1 MEYLCKP
8 IWEGSISFWLK
19 EMENGG
25 EKDAV
30 FMFSDEDL
38 SEISGLKRG
47 GDFIEV
53 MCGCTSQ
60 KYGDAV
66 GRLKVFASGDL
77 EVSCEC
83 TPGCQEG

>member
-1 MEYLCKP
+1 
-8 IWEGSISFWLK
+8 
-19 EMENGG
+19 MENGG

-30 FMFSDEDL
+30 SMFSDEDL

-53 MCGCTSQ
+53 TCGCTSQ

>member
-1 MEYLCKP
+1 
-8 IWEGSISFWLK
+8 
-19 EMENGG
+19 MENGG